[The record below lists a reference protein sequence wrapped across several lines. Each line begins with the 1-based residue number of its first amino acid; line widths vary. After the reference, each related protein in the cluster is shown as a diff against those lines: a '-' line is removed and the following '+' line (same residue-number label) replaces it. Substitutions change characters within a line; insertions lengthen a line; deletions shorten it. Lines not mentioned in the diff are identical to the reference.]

1 VLTELP
7 DVAIVFEGQ
16 STVRSAFQT
25 RILDHT
31 MVEIR
36 KSSEITA
43 DSELSELLDRHSN
56 LISELSPQNAT
67 AVWKRDSEDGDGR
80 TVRLNLS
87 DAYGSSSRVLHVDDL
102 LDDNRMLARISQL
115 VGDLIY
121 QGHEGLDKPGILSH
135 LASFSPGR
143 LCLRFTEFDP
153 YIALPTSED
162 VPSALLFADISGFTP
177 LTERLS
183 AKGPVGAEELTLALN
198 SYFGELI
205 QIVNSYG
212 GDVLKFAGDALIAI
226 FEDRMSGSDLRDA
239 ASRAAAAS
247 LVIQRKM
254 QNFPEVEGTQLL
266 LKIVLVAGRLR
277 IMHLGG
283 VFGRC
288 EILIVGEPLK
298 EVAAVDKVAGPGDI
312 IASAGFFQSLD
323 GLVDGIPVEG
333 GHYRIQALQQG
344 AEKRLECSHRN
355 GQQQLIDAPF
365 RADAV
370 VAMRGYI
377 PAAIYARLVAG
388 QTDWL
393 GELRKV
399 SVLFA
404 NLPGFDQ
411 ETPLED
417 AQQLMVALQR
427 TVYKFEGSLNKMS
440 VDDKGVSMLVGFGLP
455 PLAHEDDAVRAI
467 GCAQALHAKIMELGW
482 SCSIGVAT
490 GKIFCGAYGNEQRR
504 EYTMIGD
511 TVNTSARLMQAAR
524 GQILCEQVT
533 WRESASRFNF
543 ETLEP
548 VQMKGKSELV
558 PIFRPLARRI
568 HNTHQVMERINVIG
582 RTSELQIFDQK
593 LKYLIKHRQ
602 GSVVYIE
609 GEAGIGKSHLGNYF
623 EQTAEVAGC
632 RVLYGGGDT
641 MERSTPWFGWRSV
654 IASVI
659 GLDDQ
664 RLDPEWLE
672 ERLRDRFEL
681 SPETLRLIP
690 LLSSVLPVVWPDND
704 WTAQMSGAIRATN
717 VDELLIE
724 LISQAAKQGPLVISL
739 EDVHWFDSASL
750 EMIHKLALRDDPIII
765 VGVTRPLTKPVPW
778 EVESLLKMPVTHHLE
793 LDALSSEETI
803 KVARHL
809 LNARS
814 LPTSVEQLLSE
825 RSQGNP
831 LFVEELTFTLR
842 DSGMLEVV
850 SGTGRL
856 TGDLHEYLDQ
866 QAADSLAGIVVRRID
881 SLSPSEQLVIK
892 VASAIGCDFS
902 YALLRDIFPVDSEQA
917 GIRECLKALCEK
929 QILQI
934 FGDHLDQEYAYRNH
948 TLRDVAYN
956 LVLKKH
962 RVELHTA
969 VGKWIEANYSQELE
983 VHFPRLAEHWI
994 QAGDLKRAVRFL
1006 ALAGEVALQHNA
1018 NREAARFFRKAIQL
1032 QEEIGEQVDPL
1043 ERACWQRRYGESLYR
1058 QGEIGLSLKHLREAL
1073 KLLGHPAP
1081 ESLISLSINTGIEL
1095 FRQLLHRLRSRMFG
1109 KPADRPT
1116 DTLIEAVRAYERL
1129 FEIHYMRNELLGN
1142 MLAGFR
1148 SLNLAEQYGL
1158 CPELARSYASA
1169 SLIISAMT
1177 MFRSAEQY
1185 VARGKRIAE
1194 KSSDRASVAYVK
1206 AIGSIHFIAIGD
1218 WVTAREILGEAIPL
1232 CSEIGDRRRWSEA
1245 TALRINVAAWT
1256 GDWDTAL
1263 DGAEQLRHAAEED
1276 NVPQLIFWG
1285 IGWTMWVLS
1294 ARDPQGETSRQF
1306 ENDLEGWIHSNE
1318 EIPLADKAFA
1328 RGGLLLPR
1336 LRRGEWDSAVAIA
1349 NDVETVLGNPG
1360 PVAIYQLSTYCAM
1373 ADLYYALAATGY
1385 ESELINQR
1393 EIRKRL
1399 RLLHIRIIVF
1409 CISCPIGKPLRYLST
1424 GRRLI
1429 LKGRTGRAR
1438 KILEK
1443 GVSICE
1449 SLRIPYFV
1457 AMLKVEL
1464 AGLAQDEISRDALQG
1479 QASEIFQ
1486 QLGIYHPEVLSLR
1499 PDRQAGR

>member
-1 VLTELP
+1 
-7 DVAIVFEGQ
+7 
-16 STVRSAFQT
+16 
-25 RILDHT
+25 

-36 KSSEITA
+36 KSSAITT
-43 DSELSELLDRHSN
+43 DSELSVLLDRHSN

-1095 FRQLLHRLRSRMFG
+1095 FRQLLHRLRSRVFG

-1499 PDRQAGR
+1499 PARQLTDVPCQPLPETS

>member
-1 VLTELP
+1 
-7 DVAIVFEGQ
+7 
-16 STVRSAFQT
+16 
-25 RILDHT
+25 

-43 DSELSELLDRHSN
+43 DSELSVLLDQHSN
-56 LISELSPQNAT
+56 LIIELSPQNAT

-87 DAYGSSSRVLHVDDL
+87 DAYGSSSLVLHVDDL
-102 LDDNRMLARISQL
+102 LDDSRMLARISQL

-121 QGHEGLDKPGILSH
+121 QGHEGLDQPGILSH

-143 LCLRFTEFDP
+143 LCLRFTECDP
-153 YIALPTSED
+153 YIALPTSEA
-162 VPSALLFADISGFTP
+162 VPGTLLFADISGFTQ

-205 QIVNSYG
+205 QIVDSYG
-212 GDVLKFAGDALIAI
+212 GDVLKFAGDALVAI

-254 QNFPEVEGTQLL
+254 QHFPEVEGTQLL
-266 LKIVLVAGRLR
+266 LKIVLVAGTLR

-298 EVAAVDKVAGPGDI
+298 EVGAADKVAGPSEI
-312 IASAGFFQSLD
+312 IASAGFFGCLD
-323 GLVDGIPVEG
+323 GLVDAIPVEG
-333 GHYRIQALQQG
+333 GHHRIQAFQQG

-370 VAMRGYI
+370 AAMRGYI

-404 NLPGFDQ
+404 NLPSFDQ

-427 TVYKFEGSLNKMS
+427 TVYQFEGSLNKMS

-455 PLAHEDDAVRAI
+455 PLAHEDDAARAI
-467 GCAQALHAKIMELGW
+467 GCAQALHAKVTELGW

-490 GKIFCGAYGNEQRR
+490 GRIFCGAYGNEQRR

-524 GQILCEQVT
+524 GQSLCEQVT
-533 WRESASRFNF
+533 WRESKSRFTF

-548 VQMKGKSELV
+548 VRMKGKSELV

-568 HNTHQVMERINVIG
+568 HNAHQATERINVIG
-582 RTSELQIFDQK
+582 RTSELQIFDQQ
-593 LKYLIKHRQ
+593 LTNLIKHRR

-641 MERSTPWFGWRSV
+641 IERSTPWFGWRSV
-654 IASVI
+654 ITSVI
-659 GLDDQ
+659 GVDDQ
-664 RLDPEWLE
+664 RLDSEWLE
-672 ERLRDRFEL
+672 GRLRERFEL

-717 VDELLIE
+717 VDELLTE
-724 LISQAAKQGPLVISL
+724 LISQAAKQEPLVIYL

-750 EMIHKLALRDDPIII
+750 EMIHRLALCDDPIII
-765 VGVTRPLTKPVPW
+765 VAATRPLTKLVPR
-778 EVESLLKMPVTHHLE
+778 EVESLLKMPVTHHMV

-856 TGDLHEYLDQ
+856 TGDLHEFIDQ
-866 QAADSLAGIVVRRID
+866 HAADSLAGIVVNRID
-881 SLSPSEQLVIK
+881 SLTPSEQLVIK

-902 YALLRDIFPVDSEQA
+902 FALLRDIFPVKSEQA
-917 GIRECLKALCEK
+917 DIRGCLKSLCEK

-934 FGDHLDQEYAYRNH
+934 SGDHTDKEYAYRNH

-969 VGKWIEANYSQELE
+969 VGEWIEVNYSQELDA
-983 VHFPRLAEHWI
+983 HFPRLAEHWI
-994 QAGDLKRAVRFL
+994 QAGDMKRAVRFL

-1032 QEEIGEQVDPL
+1032 EAEIGEQVDPL

-1058 QGEIGLSLKHLREAL
+1058 QGEIALSLKHLREAL
-1073 KLLGHPAP
+1073 KLLGHPAQ

-1095 FRQLLHRLRSRMFG
+1095 FRQLLHRLRSRVFG
-1109 KPADRPT
+1109 KPADRPS

-1158 CPELARSYASA
+1158 CPELARSYASV
-1169 SLIISAMT
+1169 SVIISSMM

-1206 AIGSIHFIAIGD
+1206 AIGSIHFIATGD

-1245 TALRINVAAWT
+1245 TALQVNVVVWT
-1256 GDWDTAL
+1256 GDWDAAL
-1263 DGAEQLRHAAEED
+1263 DDAEKLRHAAEED

-1294 ARDPQGETSRQF
+1294 ARDPQGEMSRQF
-1306 ENDLEGWIHSNE
+1306 ENDLEGWVHSKE
-1318 EIPLADKAFA
+1318 EIPLADKVFA

-1336 LRRGEWDSAVAIA
+1336 LRRGEWGSAVAIA
-1349 NDVETVLGNPG
+1349 NEMETMLGNPR

-1373 ADLYYALAATGY
+1373 ADLYYALAAAGY

-1399 RLLHIRIIVF
+1399 RLLHIRIMVF
-1409 CISCPIGKPLRYLST
+1409 CMSCPIGKPLCYLST

-1443 GVSICE
+1443 GVSSGE

-1464 AGLAQDEISRDALQG
+1464 AGIAEDEVSRDALQG

-1486 QLGIYHPEVLSLR
+1486 QLGIYHPEILSLR
-1499 PDRQAGR
+1499 PARQADR

>member
-1 VLTELP
+1 M
-7 DVAIVFEGQ
+7 A
-16 STVRSAFQT
+16 
-25 RILDHT
+25 
-31 MVEIR
+31 EIR
-36 KSSEITA
+36 KASEITT
-43 DSELSELLDRHSN
+43 DSELSVLLDRHST

-67 AVWKRDSEDGDGR
+67 AVWKRDAEDGDGR
-80 TVRLNLS
+80 TIRLCLS
-87 DAYGSSSRVLHVDDL
+87 DAYGRSSRVLNVDDL
-102 LDDNRMLARISQL
+102 LDNNRMIAHISQL
-115 VGDLIY
+115 VGDLVY

-143 LCLRFTEFDP
+143 LCLRFTERDP

-162 VPSALLFADISGFTP
+162 VPSTLLFADISGFTQ

-205 QIVNSYG
+205 QIVDSYG
-212 GDVLKFAGDALIAI
+212 GDVLKFAGDALVAI

-247 LVIQRKM
+247 LVIQRTM

-266 LKIVLVAGRLR
+266 LKIVLVAGTLR

-288 EILIVGEPLK
+288 EVLIVGEPLK
-298 EVAAVDKVAGPGDI
+298 EVGTADKVAGPGEI
-312 IASAGFFQSLD
+312 IASDGFFRCLG
-323 GLVDGIPVEG
+323 GLVDGTAVEG
-333 GHYRIQALQQG
+333 GHHRIQALQQG
-344 AEKRLECSHRN
+344 DKKRLEYSHRN
-355 GQQQLIDAPF
+355 GQQQLVDAPF

-370 VAMRGYI
+370 AAMRGYI

-427 TVYKFEGSLNKMS
+427 TVYRFEGSLNKMS

-455 PLAHEDDAVRAI
+455 PVAHEDDAARAI
-467 GCAQALHAKIMELGW
+467 GCAQALHAKTTELGW

-490 GKIFCGAYGNEQRR
+490 GRIFCGAYGNEQRR

-511 TVNTSARLMQAAR
+511 TVNTSARLMQAAG

-533 WRESASRFNF
+533 WREAESRFTF
-543 ETLEP
+543 ETLKP
-548 VQMKGKSELV
+548 VRMKGKSELV
-558 PIFRPLARRI
+558 PIFRPLARQK
-568 HNTHQVMERINVIG
+568 HNTHQARERINVIG
-582 RTSELQIFDQK
+582 RRGELQLFDQQ
-593 LKYLIKHRQ
+593 LTNLIKHRQ
-602 GSVVYIE
+602 GGVVYIE
-609 GEAGIGKSHLGNYF
+609 GEAGIGKSHLVNYF
-623 EQTAEVAGC
+623 AQTAEDAGC
-632 RVLYGGGDT
+632 RVLYDGGDT
-641 MERSTPWFGWRSV
+641 IERSTPWFGWRSV

-659 GLDDQ
+659 GVEDQ
-664 RLDPEWLE
+664 RLDSEWLE
-672 ERLRDRFEL
+672 GRLRDRFEL

-717 VDELLIE
+717 VDELLTE
-724 LISQAAKQGPLVISL
+724 LISQAAKQKPLVISL
-739 EDVHWFDSASL
+739 EDIHWFDSASL
-750 EMIHKLALRDDPIII
+750 AVIHKLALHDEPIII
-765 VGVTRPLTKPVPW
+765 VATTRPLTQPIPR
-778 EVESLLKMPVTHHLE
+778 EVESLLKMAVTHHLE

-809 LNARS
+809 LKARS
-814 LPTSVEQLLSE
+814 LPTSVERLLSE

-856 TGDLHEYLDQ
+856 TGDLHEFVGQ
-866 QAADSLAGIVVRRID
+866 QAADSLAGIIVSRID

-892 VASAIGCDFS
+892 VASAIGCEFS
-902 YALLRDIFPVDSEQA
+902 YALLRDIFPVESEQA
-917 GIRECLKALCEK
+917 GIRGCLKSLCEK
-929 QILQI
+929 QILQV
-934 FGDHLDQEYAYRNH
+934 FGDHADQEYAYRNH
-948 TLRDVAYN
+948 TFRDVAYN

-969 VGKWIEANYSQELE
+969 VGEWIEENYSEELE
-983 VHFPRLAEHWI
+983 VYFPRLAEHWL
-994 QAGDLKRAVRFL
+994 QAGDMKRAVRFL

-1018 NREAARFFRKAIQL
+1018 NREAARFYRKAIQL
-1032 QEEIGEQVDPL
+1032 DAEIGEQVDSL
-1043 ERACWQRRYGESLYR
+1043 ERARWQRRYGEALYC
-1058 QGEIGLSLKHLREAL
+1058 QGEIALSLKHLREAL
-1073 KLLGHPAP
+1073 KLLGYPAP
-1081 ESLISLSINTGIEL
+1081 ESLISVSINTGIEL
-1095 FRQLLHRLRSRMFG
+1095 FRQLLHRLRSRVFG
-1109 KPADRPT
+1109 KPTGRPT

-1129 FEIHYMRNELLGN
+1129 FEIHYMRNELLSN
-1142 MLAGFR
+1142 TLAGFR

-1158 CPELARSYASA
+1158 CPELARSYASV
-1169 SLIISAMT
+1169 SVIISSM
-1177 MFRSAEQY
+1177 MLFRSAGQY

-1218 WVTAREILGEAIPL
+1218 WVTAREILDEAIPL
-1232 CSEIGDRRRWSEA
+1232 CREIGDRRRWSEA
-1245 TALRINVAAWT
+1245 TALQMNMAAWT
-1256 GDWDTAL
+1256 GDWESVL
-1263 DGAEQLRHAAEED
+1263 NGAAELRRAAEAD

-1285 IGWTMWVLS
+1285 IGWTMWVFS
-1294 ARDPQGETSRQF
+1294 ARDPQGELSRQL

-1318 EIPLADKAFA
+1318 EIPLADKVFA

-1336 LRRGEWDSAVAIA
+1336 LRRGEWESAVAIA
-1349 NDVETVLGNPG
+1349 NEMEMVLGNPQ
-1360 PVAIYQLSTYCAM
+1360 PVAIYLLPTYCAM

-1385 ESELINQR
+1385 ESELINQKQ
-1393 EIRKRL
+1393 IRKRL
-1399 RLLHIRIIVF
+1399 RLLHIRILVYSTSI
-1409 CISCPIGKPLRYLST
+1409 PIGTPLRYLSA

-1429 LKGRTGRAR
+1429 LKGRTDRAR
-1438 KILEK
+1438 RILEK
-1443 GVSICE
+1443 GVRSGE
-1449 SLRIPYFV
+1449 SLRIPYLV

-1464 AGLAQDEISRDALQG
+1464 SGIAENDARRDALRVD
-1479 QASEIFQ
+1479 ASEIFQ
-1486 QLGIYHPEVLSLR
+1486 QLGITHPEVLSLR
-1499 PDRQAGR
+1499 PAKQTDV